1 MQWQQESKTTN
12 GITAWISDNKGV
24 FFSSSFGIIFG
35 LVALL
40 THLGYAQTSSPVL
53 ILMQTVLL
61 LILFVGMMVFV
72 YNFGYVVIMLAI
84 DEGLNEEERLLLK
97 WVIRRAAIIS
107 VLWFVGV
114 LLLIAFIDEIFMLAS
129 LNCFLLT
136 LLFFFIRKGENPL
149 TEGTSI

>member
-1 MQWQQESKTTN
+1 VQWQQQKKSPQ
-12 GITAWISDNKGV
+12 GISGWISDHKGV
-24 FFSSSFGIIFG
+24 FFSLLFGIIFG
-35 LVALL
+35 SVALL
-40 THLGYAQTSSPVL
+40 TYSGYAQTSSPIL

-84 DEGLNEEERLLLK
+84 DEGLNEEERILLK
-97 WVIRRAAIIS
+97 WVIRRAAVIS

-114 LLLIAFIDEIFMLAS
+114 LLLIAFVEEIFTLAS
-129 LNCFLLT
+129 ANCFLLT